1 MLYTIIIIYYTILFV
16 MTIRVTITV
25 PDGLASRVIMLQGLA
40 TESRPEEPTGEG
52 FGVDRV
58 LWFFQSLKA
67 YSPD

>member
-1 MLYTIIIIYYTILFV
+1 MTII
-16 MTIRVTITV
+16 VTITV